1 MISTAMLKLHAW
13 KAILPAAI
21 LVTTLLASMALSAP
35 QHDEKVLR
43 HVVIFRFKET
53 TSPPDIK
60 KIEDAFRALPAKIH
74 EIRSFE
80 WGTNVS
86 QENLSQGYTHC
97 FILTFASDKDRD
109 VYLVHPAHKEFGNII
124 GSALDKVFVVDFWA
138 QK

>member
-1 MISTAMLKLHAW
+1 MLAAMLKLYAG
-13 KAILPAAI
+13 KALLPAAI
-21 LVTTLLASMALSAP
+21 LLTTLLASTALPAP
-35 QHDEKVLR
+35 QRDQKVLR
-43 HVVIFRFKET
+43 HVVIFRFKES
-53 TSPPDIK
+53 TSQQDIK

-86 QENLSQGYTHC
+86 QENLNQGYTHC
-97 FILTFASDKDRD
+97 FLLTFASDQDRD
-109 VYLVHPAHKEFGNII
+109 AYLVHPAHKEFGNII

>member
-1 MISTAMLKLHAW
+1 MMSALFKPDAW
-13 KAILPAAI
+13 KAYLPAAI
-21 LVTTLLASMALSAP
+21 LATTLLASVALSAP

-53 TSPPDIK
+53 TSPQDVK
-60 KIEDAFRALPAKIH
+60 KIEDAFRALPSKIH

-97 FILTFASDKDRD
+97 FLLTFASDKDRD
-109 VYLVHPAHKEFGNII
+109 AYLVHPAHKEFGNII
-124 GSALDKVFVVDFWA
+124 GSALDKIFVVDFWA

>member
-1 MISTAMLKLHAW
+1 MMLSAWFRPDAW
-13 KAILPAAI
+13 KARLPTM
-21 LVTTLLASMALSAP
+21 LFVTRLLASIALSAP

-53 TSPPDIK
+53 TSQEDVK
-60 KIEDAFRALPAKIH
+60 KIEDAFRALPSKIR

-97 FILTFASDKDRD
+97 FLLTFASDKDRD
-109 VYLVHPAHKEFGNII
+109 AYLVHPAHKEFGNII
-124 GSALDKVFVVDFWA
+124 GSALDKNFVVDFWA

>member
-1 MISTAMLKLHAW
+1 MMSALFKPDAW
-13 KAILPAAI
+13 KAYLPAAI
-21 LVTTLLASMALSAP
+21 LATTLLASVALSAP

-53 TSPPDIK
+53 TSPQDVK
-60 KIEDAFRALPAKIH
+60 KIEDAFRALPSKIH

-97 FILTFASDKDRD
+97 FLLTFASDKDRD
-109 VYLVHPAHKEFGNII
+109 AYLVHPAHKEFGNII

>member
-1 MISTAMLKLHAW
+1 MRSALEHCLKGVVAVSFLIISVSSLATA
-13 KAILPAAI
+13 
-21 LVTTLLASMALSAP
+21 
-35 QHDEKVLR
+35 QQDQGKVLR

-53 TSPPDIK
+53 ASPQDVK
-60 KIEDAFRALPAKIH
+60 KIENAFRALPAKIS

-86 QENLSQGYTHC
+86 KENLSQGYTHC

-109 VYLVHPAHKEFGNII
+109 AYLVHPAHKEFGGII
-124 GSALDKVFVVDFWA
+124 GNALDKAFVVDFWA